1 MPSKNEKIKIN
12 RDKKLTTS
20 YTRNEE
26 YFGFIDTFNRR
37 RFLKF
42 ICIFRIVKSQTCPK
56 QLSGVLVQ
64 RKQLHGRSLRN
75 KCILNV
81 KGAKTSSGQR
91 TVEVAASKDWNLLPT
106 KIKKITVLYYFV
118 LRGSY
123 TIM

>member
-1 MPSKNEKIKIN
+1 MPSKNGKIKIN
-12 RDKKLTTS
+12 RDKKLTTT

-26 YFGFIDTFNRR
+26 YFGFIDIFNSR

-56 QLSGVLVQ
+56 QLSG
-64 RKQLHGRSLRN
+64 RSLRN

-81 KGAKTSSGQR
+81 TGAKTSSGQR

-106 KIKKITVLYYFV
+106 KIKKELFYIISF
-118 LRGSY
+118 
-123 TIM
+123 

>member
-1 MPSKNEKIKIN
+1 MGL
-12 RDKKLTTS
+12 LTL
-20 YTRNEE
+20 
-26 YFGFIDTFNRR
+26 FNRR

-42 ICIFRIVKSQTCPK
+42 ICIFRIVESQTCPK

-81 KGAKTSSGQR
+81 KDAKTSSGQR
-91 TVEVAASKDWNLLPT
+91 TVEVAASKDRNLLPT

>member
-1 MPSKNEKIKIN
+1 MRNTLGL
-12 RDKKLTTS
+12 LT
-20 YTRNEE
+20 
-26 YFGFIDTFNRR
+26 FFNRR

-56 QLSGVLVQ
+56 QLSG
-64 RKQLHGRSLRN
+64 RSLRN

-91 TVEVAASKDWNLLPT
+91 TVEAAASKDWNLLPT
-106 KIKKITVLYYFV
+106 KIKKIAVLYYLV

-123 TIM
+123 TII

>member
-1 MPSKNEKIKIN
+1 MRNTLGL
-12 RDKKLTTS
+12 LTL
-20 YTRNEE
+20 
-26 YFGFIDTFNRR
+26 FNRR

-64 RKQLHGRSLRN
+64 RKQLRGRSLRN

-91 TVEVAASKDWNLLPT
+91 TVEAAASKDWNLLPT
-106 KIKKITVLYYFV
+106 KIKKIAVLYYLV

-123 TIM
+123 TII